1 MQNKPTAAKALTAE
15 QRARIETRYTWS
27 LRKTDDMTDEEIAR
41 IKDAI
46 KQTDA
51 IFALEGFEPT
61 EQTRAIDAAVLAGR
75 VTRTRVVEEMRDYAM
90 QYKTTDGFI
99 QSRVWA

>member
-1 MQNKPTAAKALTAE
+1 LLKADLKWDKMKTNAIDPDTRVEAHVQVPDAE
-15 QRARIETRYTWS
+15 K
-27 LRKTDDMTDEEIAR
+27 LAR

-61 EQTRAIDAAVLAGR
+61 DEMRAIDAAVLAGR
-75 VTRTRVVEEMRDYAM
+75 VTRSQVAKEIVEYAK
-90 QYKTTDGFI
+90 QHKTIDGFI
-99 QSRVWA
+99 QSRAWA

>member
-1 MQNKPTAAKALTAE
+1 MATIQVDEAPGTDIVQMPNAE
-15 QRARIETRYTWS
+15 E
-27 LRKTDDMTDEEIAR
+27 LAR

-61 EQTRAIDAAVLAGR
+61 DEIRAIDAAVLAGR
-75 VTRTRVVEEMRDYAM
+75 VTRAQVADEIRDYAM
-90 QYKTTDGFI
+90 QHKTIDGFI
-99 QSRVWA
+99 ESRAWA

>member
-1 MQNKPTAAKALTAE
+1 
-15 QRARIETRYTWS
+15 
-27 LRKTDDMTDEEIAR
+27 MTDSEIAK

-61 EQTRAIDAAVLAGR
+61 AQKRAIDAAVLAGR
-75 VTRTRVVEEMRDYAM
+75 VTRAQVADEMRDYAM
-90 QYKTTDGFI
+90 QHKTTDGFI
-99 QSRVWA
+99 QSRAWA

>member
-1 MQNKPTAAKALTAE
+1 
-15 QRARIETRYTWS
+15 
-27 LRKTDDMTDEEIAR
+27 MTDSEIAR

-61 EQTRAIDAAVLAGR
+61 DQTRAIDAAVLAGR
-75 VTRTRVVEEMRDYAM
+75 VTNAQAVEEMVEFAKKH
-90 QYKTTDGFI
+90 KTTDGFI
-99 QSRVWA
+99 QSRAWA

>member
-1 MQNKPTAAKALTAE
+1 
-15 QRARIETRYTWS
+15 
-27 LRKTDDMTDEEIAR
+27 MTDSEIEK

-61 EQTRAIDAAVLAGR
+61 EQKRAIDAAVLAGYI
-75 VTRTRVVEEMRDYAM
+75 TRAEVIEEMREYVI
-90 QYKTTDGFI
+90 QHKTTKGFI
-99 QSRVWA
+99 QSRPWA

>member
-1 MQNKPTAAKALTAE
+1 MATIQVDEAPGTDIVQMPNAE
-15 QRARIETRYTWS
+15 E
-27 LRKTDDMTDEEIAR
+27 LVR

-61 EQTRAIDAAVLAGR
+61 EQTRAIDASVLAGR
-75 VTRTRVVEEMRDYAM
+75 VTRSQVITEMVEYAK

-99 QSRVWA
+99 ESRSWA

>member
-1 MQNKPTAAKALTAE
+1 MTPAE
-15 QRARIETRYTWS
+15 VE
-27 LRKTDDMTDEEIAR
+27 R

-61 EQTRAIDAAVLAGR
+61 DEIRAIDAAVLAGR
-75 VTRTRVVEEMRDYAM
+75 VTRAQVIEEMRDFAM
-90 QYKTTDGFI
+90 QHKTTDGFI
-99 QSRVWA
+99 QSRAWA

>member
-1 MQNKPTAAKALTAE
+1 
-15 QRARIETRYTWS
+15 
-27 LRKTDDMTDEEIAR
+27 MTDEKVAK

-61 EQTRAIDAAVLAGR
+61 EQARAIDAAVLAGR
-75 VTRTRVVEEMRDYAM
+75 VTRKQVIEEMRDYAM
-90 QYKTTDGFI
+90 QHKTTDGFV
-99 QSRVWA
+99 QSRCWA

>member
-1 MQNKPTAAKALTAE
+1 MNEVIDPPATALTP
-15 QRARIETRYTWS
+15 
-27 LRKTDDMTDEEIAR
+27 EEVAR

-61 EQTRAIDAAVLAGR
+61 EQIRAIDAAVLAGR
-75 VTRTRVVEEMRDYAM
+75 VTHAQVAVEMRDYAM
-90 QYKTTDGFI
+90 RHKTTDGFI
-99 QSRVWA
+99 QSRAWA